1 MVARAYYGKNQEMTL
16 RKDDTGEKDVEKQK
30 KNEKENGKKI
40 GKLFSETHIGI
51 GKSPKRALNVE
62 QNEKNDETWRKLEGG
77 GWGGDLEK
85 HSEKKTKTIFQ
96 NSTQNRRRAE
106 AARENEERRKI
117 AAKETL
123 NRRSCLLIVW

>member
-1 MVARAYYGKNQEMTL
+1 MTL

-62 QNEKNDETWRKLEGG
+62 QNEKNDET
-77 GWGGDLEK
+77 
-85 HSEKKTKTIFQ
+85 
-96 NSTQNRRRAE
+96 
-106 AARENEERRKI
+106 
-117 AAKETL
+117 
-123 NRRSCLLIVW
+123 